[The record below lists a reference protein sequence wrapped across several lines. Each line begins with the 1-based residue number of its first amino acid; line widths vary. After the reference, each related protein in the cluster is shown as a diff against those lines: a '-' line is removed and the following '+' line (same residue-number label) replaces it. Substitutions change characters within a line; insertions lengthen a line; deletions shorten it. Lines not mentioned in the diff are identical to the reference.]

1 MDRDFG
7 HGDRYEPAFDV
18 GMMAKGQLGPG
29 QARVQVA
36 LYHRVVVQDDS
47 SFEQWVTDQ
56 GGPEAVV
63 AMVEDTRRQANE
75 GLLRGFTD
83 KDEFLA
89 YLERHGRRSA

>member
-1 MDRDFG
+1 MLALPLR
-7 HGDRYEPAFDV
+7 PTFDV
-18 GMMAKGQLGPG
+18 GVMAKGQLGPG
-29 QARVQVA
+29 PGSVQVA
-36 LYHRVVVQDDS
+36 PYHRMMVQDDS

-63 AMVEDTRRQANE
+63 AMVEDTRRQADE
-75 GLLRGFTD
+75 GSLRGFTD